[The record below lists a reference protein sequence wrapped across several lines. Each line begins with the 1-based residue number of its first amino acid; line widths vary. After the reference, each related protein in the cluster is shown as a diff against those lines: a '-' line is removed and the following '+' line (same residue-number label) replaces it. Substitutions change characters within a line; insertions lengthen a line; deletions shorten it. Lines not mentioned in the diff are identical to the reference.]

1 MPAPTTSRPAPR
13 SVRSGPNP
21 VGLALGAVLRGVVA
35 FWLAV
40 AHGIGAVLVMDGLH
54 PVGIFTER
62 DVLRRIVAAGNSPED
77 TLLRDVMTRDLVFC
91 SLDDEVD
98 AVADIMRSKRIR
110 HVPVLDAE
118 GFVVGMVSIGDI
130 NAFRLAS
137 FEVALHQ
144 IESYVYS
151 RN

>member
-1 MPAPTTSRPAPR
+1 MATIGELFCDKHSQDALIGVIAVPPTATVIDAT
-13 SVRSGPNP
+13 
-21 VGLALGAVLRGVVA
+21 GVMN
-35 FWLAV
+35 

>member
-1 MPAPTTSRPAPR
+1 MATIGELFCDKHSQDALIGVIAVPPTATVIDAT
-13 SVRSGPNP
+13 
-21 VGLALGAVLRGVVA
+21 GVMN
-35 FWLAV
+35 

-54 PVGIFTER
+54 PVG
-62 DVLRRIVAAGNSPED
+62 IVAAGNSPED